1 MVRAILNESP
11 WRLRFKGESHI
22 TVALFPGDFPPKPAG
37 RFEFATARAIGKFH
51 LRHDQTGMSPAIDI
65 ELDQPVVPGNFVAHF
80 SQSSASRARPECR
93 ELFRAQPDL
102 AFFSMGTPTDLERQ
116 RCSVSSLPKAD
127 LSTGPFS
134 CQITLLDNKA
144 SRPFQVVRQRFD

>member
-80 SQSSASRARPECR
+80 SQSSAAVPGQSAANCLGLSLISRSSRWVPRRTLNVSDAVCPRFRRRTCLPAHSVAR
-93 ELFRAQPDL
+93 
-102 AFFSMGTPTDLERQ
+102 
-116 RCSVSSLPKAD
+116 
-127 LSTGPFS
+127 
-134 CQITLLDNKA
+134 
-144 SRPFQVVRQRFD
+144 